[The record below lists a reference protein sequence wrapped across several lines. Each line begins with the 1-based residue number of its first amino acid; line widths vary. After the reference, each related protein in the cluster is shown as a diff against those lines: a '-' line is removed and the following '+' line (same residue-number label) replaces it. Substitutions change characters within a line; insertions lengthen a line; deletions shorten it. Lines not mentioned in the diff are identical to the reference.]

1 MPKMSIVSIVGGNA
15 DYWGWYF
22 KIVDLGASFTADEAS
37 SALHSNELD
46 YTTAVYLARMKC

>member
-37 SALHSNELD
+37 SALHSN
-46 YTTAVYLARMKC
+46 